1 MSYNHILMAE
11 KFCCNL
17 IVMSNKAVKEFLK
30 KRIEVFVNVVV
41 NLFCYESFKSG
52 SVLLTSIADLQ
63 FISKSMLYHLR
74 SQMPTVLKEAFHRNG
89 LFMSFIPGRV
99 TKVFV
104 CDASV
109 ETMETS
115 STALP
120 TELANPATG
129 AEVVGHRKT
138 CSGVHIII
146 IIHFPSSGGDLAI
159 HSTELLHNYAN
170 CDTRVLEMGTF
181 VKHWATAR
189 RIQRPLNSDPL
200 FHTSIGLR
208 ELQWIEGCEVFYWRD
223 VSAIKKAAHQGKLT
237 RNKQPV
243 VELLRGFFDYYSAGK
258 FITGRRRFCY
268 KTDVVSVRISGGLT
282 TKNEKGGD
290 VSEGG
295 EHVNPARGRQ
305 RYYLAIEDPFRT
317 KLNVAGGDNMRGLS
331 VIKDE
336 FARARN
342 IILITDNGGIGD
354 DLFRPKVSPQNKP
367 NLQRELHDLGLAN
380 TQ

>member
-1 MSYNHILMAE
+1 MSRTGRSFMSTPGKETDHNYLRFLTARIEEWNLSYNHILRAE
-11 KFCCNL
+11 KFRCNL
-17 IVMSNKAVKEFLK
+17 IVVSNKAVKGFLK
-30 KRIEVFVNVVV
+30 EEIDPN
-41 NLFCYESFKSG
+41 
-52 SVLLTSIADLQ
+52 T
-63 FISKSMLYHLR
+63 
-74 SQMPTVLKEAFHRNG
+74 
-89 LFMSFIPGRV
+89 
-99 TKVFV
+99 
-104 CDASV
+104 
-109 ETMETS
+109 
-115 STALP
+115 
-120 TELANPATG
+120 ATG

-138 CSGVHIII
+138 CSGVHI

-189 RIQRPLNSDPL
+189 RTNDPSTRTLSSYGYILMILHFLLNVVDPPVL
-200 FHTSIGLR
+200 PNLQHTSIGLR

-223 VSAIKKAAHQGKLT
+223 VPARKKAAHQGKLT

-243 VELLRGFFDYYSAGK
+243 VDLLRGFFDYYSAGK

-268 KTDVVSVRISGGLT
+268 KTDVVSVRISGGQMA
-282 TKNEKGGD
+282 KNEKGWD

-295 EHVNPARGRQ
+295 DHVNPARRRQ

-317 KLNVAGGDNMRGLS
+317 KLNVAGGVNMRGLS

-342 IILITDNGGIGD
+342 IILITDNEDIGD
-354 DLFRPKVSPQNKP
+354 DLFRPKVSPQNEP
-367 NLQRELHDLGLAN
+367 NLQHELHDLGLAN
-380 TQ
+380 TR

>member
-1 MSYNHILMAE
+1 
-11 KFCCNL
+11 
-17 IVMSNKAVKEFLK
+17 
-30 KRIEVFVNVVV
+30 
-41 NLFCYESFKSG
+41 
-52 SVLLTSIADLQ
+52 
-63 FISKSMLYHLR
+63 
-74 SQMPTVLKEAFHRNG
+74 
-89 LFMSFIPGRV
+89 
-99 TKVFV
+99 
-104 CDASV
+104 
-109 ETMETS
+109 METS
-115 STALP
+115 SAALP

-138 CSGVHIII
+138 CSGVHII

-200 FHTSIGLR
+200 FHTSIGLH

-282 TKNEKGGD
+282 TKNEKGWD

-295 EHVNPARGRQ
+295 EHVNPARRRQ

-317 KLNVAGGDNMRGLS
+317 KLNVAGGVNMRGLS

-342 IILITDNGGIGD
+342 IILITDNGGIGY

-367 NLQRELHDLGLAN
+367 NLQRELHDLGLVN

>member
-1 MSYNHILMAE
+1 
-11 KFCCNL
+11 
-17 IVMSNKAVKEFLK
+17 
-30 KRIEVFVNVVV
+30 
-41 NLFCYESFKSG
+41 
-52 SVLLTSIADLQ
+52 
-63 FISKSMLYHLR
+63 
-74 SQMPTVLKEAFHRNG
+74 
-89 LFMSFIPGRV
+89 
-99 TKVFV
+99 
-104 CDASV
+104 
-109 ETMETS
+109 METS

-129 AEVVGHRKT
+129 AKVVGHRKT
-138 CSGVHIII
+138 CSGVHII

-200 FHTSIGLR
+200 FLRLCLNDPPFPSKRRRTSCSPKTCSTPALVSANSSGLR
-208 ELQWIEGCEVFYWRD
+208 G
-223 VSAIKKAAHQGKLT
+223 KAAHQGKLT

-243 VELLRGFFDYYSAGK
+243 VELLKGFFDYYSAGK

-282 TKNEKGGD
+282 TKNEKGWD

-295 EHVNPARGRQ
+295 EHVNPARRRQ

-317 KLNVAGGDNMRGLS
+317 KLNVAGGVNMRVS

-342 IILITDNGGIGD
+342 IILITDNGGIGY